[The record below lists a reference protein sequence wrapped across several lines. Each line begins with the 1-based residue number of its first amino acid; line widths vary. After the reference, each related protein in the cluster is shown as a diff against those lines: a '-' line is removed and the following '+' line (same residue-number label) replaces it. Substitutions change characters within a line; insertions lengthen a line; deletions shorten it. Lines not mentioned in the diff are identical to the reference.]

1 MRRPGAVTASPTHSS
16 ASELAM
22 QRLLRAASSARHTR
36 PAWIHARASS
46 TASADAGPRNFR
58 KILVANRGEIALRVI
73 RSAQKLQIETVA
85 VYSDADAGA
94 QHVQQA
100 TEAYRLGPAP
110 ASESY
115 LNYAKILEICAA
127 SGAEAVHPGYGFLS
141 ENAAFARACA
151 AAGVEFIGPPVK
163 AIEAMG
169 SKSASKEIMIAAGVP
184 VTPGYHGEDQT
195 FETLEREAG
204 KIGYP
209 VLIKAVLG
217 GGGKG
222 MRIVERHEHLKEA
235 IEACVRE
242 AQASF
247 GDGRV
252 LIEKYLVKP
261 RHVELQVFGDKF
273 GNVIHLFERDCS
285 VQRRH
290 QKVLE
295 EAPAVSGPSN
305 SCRRSASR

>member
-1 MRRPGAVTASPTHSS
+1 MLRRASRAAGARQTRALFSS
-16 ASELAM
+16 A
-22 QRLLRAASSARHTR
+22 AAVV
-36 PAWIHARASS
+36 
-46 TASADAGPRNFR
+46 DAPRRFR
-58 KILVANRGEIALRVI
+58 KILVANRGEIATRVI

-85 VYSDADAGA
+85 VYSDADADA
-94 QHVQQA
+94 QHVRLA

-115 LNYAKILEICAA
+115 LDYRKILDICAQ

-151 AAGVEFIGPPVK
+151 AANVEFIGPPVS
-163 AIEAMG
+163 AIESMG
-169 SKSASKEIMIAAGVP
+169 SKSASKDIMMAAGVP
-184 VTPGYHGEDQT
+184 VTPGYHGEDQSID
-195 FETLEREAG
+195 TLSREARA
-204 KIGYP
+204 IGFP

-222 MRIVERHEHLKEA
+222 MRIVEAEEDLVEA
-235 IEACVRE
+235 VEACKRE

-247 GDGRV
+247 GDERV
-252 LIEKYLVKP
+252 LIEKYLRRP
-261 RHVELQVFGDKF
+261 RHVELQVFGDKH
-273 GNVIHLFERDCS
+273 GNVIHLMERDCS

-295 EAPAVSGPSN
+295 EAPAVSSQL
-305 SCRRSASR
+305 SMRLR